1 MLGTG
6 TIAPDF
12 ELPRFGGG
20 KQSLTAALHHG
31 PVVLVFF
38 KASCPTCQL
47 TLPFLE
53 RIRQA
58 QRKPFQLVLIS
69 QEKEN
74 GTHAFHAEFGITA
87 LTLLDTIPGY
97 PASNA
102 YEISSVPSLFLIGTD
117 GRIEYAEAGFDRE
130 QLRRWGSESGIE
142 MFVES
147 QELPAFQHG

>member
-6 TIAPDF
+6 ITAPDF

-20 KQSLTAALHHG
+20 KQTLAGALKSG
-31 PVVLVFF
+31 PVLLVFF

-53 RIRQA
+53 RIHQA
-58 QRKPFQLVLIS
+58 KRKPFQLFLIS

-74 GTHAFHAEFGITA
+74 GTHAFHAEFGITVP
-87 LTLLDTIPGY
+87 TLLDMIPGY
-97 PASNA
+97 PVSNA
-102 YEISSVPSLFLIGTD
+102 YDIASVPSFFLIGCD
-117 GRIEYAEAGFDRE
+117 GSIQHAEAGFDRE

-142 MFVES
+142 MFGASEN
-147 QELPAFQHG
+147 LPAFQHG

>member
-6 TIAPDF
+6 TRAPDF

-20 KQSLTAALHHG
+20 KQSLSAALHG
-31 PVVLVFF
+31 PVLLVFF

-53 RIRQA
+53 RIHQA
-58 QRKPFQLVLIS
+58 GGKPFQLFLIS

-74 GTHAFHAEFGITA
+74 GTHAFHTEFLITVP
-87 LTLLDTIPGY
+87 TLLDTIPGY
-97 PASNA
+97 PVSNA
-102 YEISSVPSLFLIGTD
+102 YGIASVPSFFLVGSD
-117 GRIEYAEAGFDRE
+117 GLIEYAEAGFDRE

-142 MFVES
+142 MFGASEN
-147 QELPAFQHG
+147 LPAFQHG